1 MSVKRMGEADF
12 LEQYRE
18 EDYEK
23 LSLTVDIL
31 VFSMDRDFCLEIL
44 LKKRK
49 THPYKGCWALP
60 GGFVGVG
67 ESLEEAA
74 VRVLKDKTGL
84 SDLHMEQ
91 LYTFGEVKRDPRM
104 RIVSVAYLVLLP
116 RESLLEI
123 ERDSSF
129 FKLSYKEPCLKDAA
143 LKDPSLKNAVL
154 RFTAAGDLGDEG
166 PSLGDEGPSF
176 GEEELAFDHAEMIA
190 LAIERMR
197 GKLHYTDIG
206 LQFLRDRGSF
216 TLYELQKI
224 YEAIEAKTYDIANFR
239 RYFRGRYEDSGA
251 AEKTGEVSTEFSKRP
266 SSYYRIK
273 EVR

>member
-1 MSVKRMGEADF
+1 MKEKRRGEAAF
-12 LEQYRE
+12 LKEYRE
-18 EDYEK
+18 EAYEK

-31 VFSMDRDFCLEIL
+31 VFTLNKGFGLEIL
-44 LKKRK
+44 LKKREA
-49 THPYKGCWALP
+49 HPYRGCWALP
-60 GGFVGVG
+60 GGFVGVS

-74 VRVLKDKTGL
+74 LRILEEKTGL
-84 SDLHMEQ
+84 SELHMEQ
-91 LYTFGEVKRDPRM
+91 LYTFGAKDRDPRM

-129 FKLSYKEPCLKDAA
+129 FKLSYKEPCLKDVA

-154 RFTAAGDLGDEG
+154 RFTAGGDLGDEG
-166 PSLGDEGPSF
+166 PSF
-176 GEEELAFDHAEMIA
+176 AEEELAFDHAEMIA

-206 LQFLRDRGSF
+206 LQFLRDRRSF

-224 YEAIEAKTYDIANFR
+224 YEAIEGKSYDIANFR
-239 RYFRGRYEDSGA
+239 RYFKGRYEEMGA

-266 SSYYRIK
+266 SSYYRIR
-273 EVR
+273 EVK